1 MGVSCCYDGT
11 LGGLLTLLAN
21 IPADGPLPESI
32 GTTPPPQQ
40 GLFSDTVI
48 VATNPHLA
56 EQYWQKLHH
65 RLGPAALP
73 PVRSAFLADHPEK
86 DLLICRYLRL
96 GMQEGRRVSGMLAH
110 PQASPLLKLARQVNR
125 EAHRYLGFVRFQEVT
140 NGFYYATLAPDHRV
154 LLLIAPHFADRF
166 RDQQWVIH
174 DCRHGEG
181 VVYDRHRQ
189 QWLLLPME
197 TTTAPELTPQ
207 EGQFQQLW
215 QSYFAT
221 LAIEERKNLKLQ
233 QGKVPLKVRPWLT
246 EFGGLCAT
254 ER

>member
-1 MGVSCCYDGT
+1 MGVSYCYDGT
-11 LGGLLTLLAN
+11 LGGLLTLLARL
-21 IPADGPLPESI
+21 PAAAALPDSI
-32 GTTPPPQQ
+32 ATHPPAQQ
-40 GLFSDTVI
+40 GLFSDTITVD
-48 VATNPHLA
+48 TDPELA
-56 EQYWQKLHH
+56 EQYWQKLHR
-65 RLGPAALP
+65 RLGPAGLA
-73 PVRSAFLADHPEK
+73 PVRSAFLADHPQK

-110 PQASPLLKLARQVNR
+110 PQVEPLLTLARQVNR

-140 NGFYYATLAPDHRV
+140 GGFYYAALAPDHRV
-154 LLLIAPHFADRF
+154 LQLIAPHFANRF

-181 VVYDRHRQ
+181 IVYDRHRQ

-197 TTTAPELTPQ
+197 TSAQPELTPQ
-207 EGQFQQLW
+207 EEQFQQLW

-233 QGKVPLKVRPWLT
+233 QGKVPLKVRPWLV
-246 EFGGLCAT
+246 EFGG
-254 ER
+254 